1 MLITVRTCDCFFDVG
16 LCNQM
21 NCLEYDKFRKMCLD
35 VETKN
40 RPFIIQQ
47 SYSLHGLLLKFLKGY
62 VRTVSVEKLIKRL
75 EAYYLF
81 CFDDVDD
88 NVGCSLREDDFFKE
102 VYYYCIVCQHT
113 VLFEFSK
120 KLHVFSAINFS

>member
-21 NCLEYDKFRKMCLD
+21 NCLEYDKFRKMCL
-35 VETKN
+35 E
-40 RPFIIQQ
+40 
-47 SYSLHGLLLKFLKGY
+47 GY

-88 NVGCSLREDDFFKE
+88 SVCCSLREDDFFNE
-102 VYYYCIVCQHT
+102 VNYYCIPCQHT

>member
-1 MLITVRTCDCFFDVG
+1 
-16 LCNQM
+16 M
-21 NCLEYDKFRKMCLD
+21 NCLEYDEFHKMCLD
-35 VETKN
+35 VQTKN
-40 RPFIIQQ
+40 RPFIIKRNN
-47 SYSLHGLLLKFLKGY
+47 SYIVCSKNFLKGY
-62 VRTVSVEKLIKRL
+62 IRTVGVEKLIKRL

-88 NVGCSLREDDFFKE
+88 SVCCSLREDDFFKE
-102 VYYYCIVCQHT
+102 VNYYCIPCQHT

>member
-1 MLITVRTCDCFFDVG
+1 
-16 LCNQM
+16 M
-21 NCLEYDKFRKMCLD
+21 NCLEYDEFHKMCLD
-35 VETKN
+35 VQTKN
-40 RPFIIQQ
+40 RPFIIKRNN
-47 SYSLHGLLLKFLKGY
+47 SYIVCSKNFLKGY
-62 VRTVSVEKLIKRL
+62 IRTVGVEKLIKRL

-88 NVGCSLREDDFFKE
+88 SVCCSLREDDFFKE

-120 KLHVFSAINFS
+120 KLHVFSAIDFSWK

>member
-1 MLITVRTCDCFFDVG
+1 MINFVRCVLTLKQKIDP
-16 LCNQM
+16 L
-21 NCLEYDKFRKMCLD
+21 
-35 VETKN
+35 
-40 RPFIIQQ
+40 
-47 SYSLHGLLLKFLKGY
+47 SYNKVIVYMVCCKKFLKGY

-88 NVGCSLREDDFFKE
+88 SVCCSLREDDFFNE
-102 VYYYCIVCQHT
+102 VNYYCIPCQHT